1 MELEESGSLTSD
13 YTTKLVIK
21 TAQYYLDPPPTVI
34 KIKTK
39 INKWDLVKLK
49 SICTAKVT
57 IIKRKDNLQNGRK
70 YSQTKEPTGINLQ
83 NTQALRQL
91 KIKTTNNP
99 IKLWAEDLNR
109 HFSKGDTQMVKKHRK
124 RCSTSLIT
132 RGMQIKT
139 IMRYHLTQVRM
150 YIIKKSTNSK
160 YWRGCGEKETLLHCW
175 WESKLV
181 QPSRRAV
188 WGFL

>member
-21 TAQYYLDPPPTVI
+21 TAQYCLDPPPTVI

-57 IIKRKDNLQNGRK
+57 IIKQKDILQNGRK

-91 KIKTTNNP
+91 KIKKTNNP

-109 HFSKGDTQMVKKHRK
+109 HFSKGDTQTVKKHRR

-139 IMRYHLTQVRM
+139 MRHHLTQVRM
-150 YIIKKSTNSK
+150 YIIKISTNSK
-160 YWRGCGEKETLLHCW
+160 YQRGCGEKETLLHCW
-175 WESKLV
+175 WECKLV
-181 QPSRRAV
+181 QPSRRTV
-188 WGFL
+188 WRFL